1 MVKLKRLI
9 VPAALLLG
17 AYWALFGGEY
27 SVFEVRRARS
37 DSEAEAGELARLQ
50 HEIDSLEALR
60 DSLEDDPAMLER
72 LARERYGMIKDG
84 ELLYRFVDPPDS
96 GAVGRDTLR

>member
-17 AYWALFGGEY
+17 AYWAVFGGEY

-37 DSEAEAGELARLQ
+37 AREAEAAELARLQ
-50 HEIDSLEALR
+50 HEIDSLEALQ
-60 DSLEDDPAMLER
+60 DSLENDPGMLER

-84 ELLYRFVDPPDS
+84 ELLYRFAEPGDS
-96 GAVGRDTLR
+96 GALGGDTLR